1 MSGRYLALFA
11 AAAVVLLG
19 PVQAAG
25 QTSAAAESG
34 TASRTPWGDPDLQ
47 GTWTNTTRTP
57 LERPTH
63 LGATEVYTEE
73 QVSELNEQAAR
84 NVDRP
89 PPPGE
94 TGAYNSFWMENGERS
109 RRTSLVVDPPDGRVP
124 YTPRERE
131 RADAFAA
138 AINADGAADTWTD
151 RNLYERC
158 ITRGLPGTMM
168 PGFYNHNY
176 HILQAPGYVVIY
188 VEMIHDARIVP
199 LDGRAHVPASI
210 RQWLGSSRGRWEGD
224 TLVVETTN
232 FTDAVH
238 DRGLTVFGGGRD
250 GRLVERFT
258 RVDADT
264 IDYEFTFDDSTVFT
278 RPWTAAIP
286 MTRMEGP
293 LFEYACHE
301 GNYGLENILAGA
313 RAEEQ
318 AAAAAGG
325 AR

>member
-1 MSGRYLALFA
+1 MSSRYLALLF
-11 AAAVVLLG
+11 AAAVVL
-19 PVQAAG
+19 PAPAEAAG
-25 QTSAAAESG
+25 QEPAAAESG
-34 TASRTPWGDPDLQ
+34 TALRTPWGDPDLQ

-57 LERPTH
+57 LERPAH

-94 TGAYNSFWMENGERS
+94 TGAYNSFWMESGRRS
-109 RRTSLVVDPPDGRVP
+109 QRTSLVVDPPDGRVP
-124 YTPRERE
+124 YTPAERE

-138 AINADGAADTWTD
+138 TINADGPADTWTD

-158 ITRGLPGTMM
+158 ITRGLPGAMM

-176 HILQAPGYVVIY
+176 QILQAPGYVVIL

-199 LDGRAHVPASI
+199 LDGRTHVPASI

-224 TLVVETTN
+224 TLVVETSN
-232 FTDAVH
+232 FTGAVR

-264 IDYEFTFDDSTVFT
+264 IDYEFTFDDAAVFT
-278 RPWTAAIP
+278 RSWTAAIP

>member
-1 MSGRYLALFA
+1 MSGRYLTALFA
-11 AAAVVLLG
+11 AAAIVPLA
-19 PVQAAG
+19 PVG
-25 QTSAAAESG
+25 AAAQGG
-34 TASRTPWGDPDLQ
+34 TAPRTPWGDPDLQ
-47 GTWTNTTRTP
+47 GAWTNTTRTP
-57 LERPTH
+57 LERPAH
-63 LGATEVYTEE
+63 LGQTEVYTEE

-94 TGAYNSFWMENGERS
+94 TGAYNSFWMENGQRS

-124 YTPRERE
+124 YTPPERE

-176 HILQAPGYVVIY
+176 HILQAPGYVAIY
-188 VEMIHDARIVP
+188 VEMIHDARIIP

-232 FTDAVH
+232 FTDAVR

-264 IDYEFTFDDSTVFT
+264 IDYEFTFDDAAVFT

-286 MTRMEGP
+286 MSRMAGP

-318 AAAAAGG
+318 AAAASGG
-325 AR
+325 DR

>member
-1 MSGRYLALFA
+1 MSGRYLAALCA
-11 AAAVVLLG
+11 AAAVMALA
-19 PVQAAG
+19 PVEGAAQG
-25 QTSAAAESG
+25 G
-34 TASRTPWGDPDLQ
+34 TAPRTPWGDPDLQ

-94 TGAYNSFWMENGERS
+94 TGAYNSFWMESGRRS
-109 RRTSLVVDPPDGRVP
+109 QRTSLVVDPPDGRVP
-124 YTPRERE
+124 YTPAERE

-138 AINADGAADTWTD
+138 AINADGPADTWTD

-176 HILQAPGYVVIY
+176 HILQAPGYVVIH

-232 FTDAVH
+232 FTDAVR

-264 IDYEFTFDDSTVFT
+264 IDYEFTFEDSTVFT

-318 AAAAAGG
+318 AAAASGG